1 MPKTKHRYRD
11 DISSISNNSSMRDIS
26 VGTLDNSAISSIGNN
41 SSLHDISS
49 IGTLDKSDISSIG
62 NSSSLRDIS
71 VGTLDK
77 SAISSI
83 GNNSSIH
90 DISSIGTLDKSA
102 ISSIGNNS
110 SLRHISP
117 NESFDYSND
126 DTMSIID
133 NDEGEQH
140 YLSDDESFSDSDDD
154 DFQNL
159 PPVSL
164 YKSNNT
170 TRADEDSSQDS
181 LQGSLHLSDL
191 MGGRRRTR
199 KGRKGKKSKKSKKS
213 RKGKKSKKSKKS
225 RKSRK
230 TRKMRGGA
238 LFGTGVGA
246 NNYDPN
252 YSIYNTREL
261 SLFPYKPN

>member
-26 VGTLDNSAISSIGNN
+26 VGTLDKSAISSIGNN
-41 SSLHDISS
+41 SSIHDISS

-71 VGTLDK
+71 V
-77 SAISSI
+77 
-83 GNNSSIH
+83 
-90 DISSIGTLDKSA
+90 GTLDKSA

>member
-26 VGTLDNSAISSIGNN
+26 VGTLDKSAISSIGNN
-41 SSLHDISS
+41 SSIHDISS

-71 VGTLDK
+71 V
-77 SAISSI
+77 
-83 GNNSSIH
+83 
-90 DISSIGTLDKSA
+90 GTLDKSA

-213 RKGKKSKKSKKS
+213 RK
-225 RKSRK
+225 SRK

>member
-26 VGTLDNSAISSIGNN
+26 V
-41 SSLHDISS
+41 
-49 IGTLDKSDISSIG
+49 
-62 NSSSLRDIS
+62 
-71 VGTLDK
+71 
-77 SAISSI
+77 
-83 GNNSSIH
+83 
-90 DISSIGTLDKSA
+90 GTLDKSA

-213 RKGKKSKKSKKS
+213 RK
-225 RKSRK
+225 SRK